1 MAKAG
6 RRARARVL
14 AMARAAARRRL
25 QQQQDAAAREAA
37 RRKSTIEE
45 LPADVLGGPCSSMSG
60 STARVPGSSATSG
73 ISPAGRRPSSRRAA
87 ATAGRAGTRTRPTC
101 PTPHTTPTPRTR
113 KGAWRGSTG
122 SGWICPLDLS
132 TSSLFSTAPRHGTGA
147 APRGGRRRRTRASRT
162 RGPKGSMARARRTTW
177 SLCRSLLGRGE
188 GQCRNA

>member
-6 RRARARVL
+6 RRARARAL
-14 AMARAAARRRL
+14 AMARTAARRRQ

-37 RRKSTIEE
+37 RRKSAIEQ
-45 LPADVLGGPCSSMSG
+45 LPADILGVRGPCSAMSG

-101 PTPHTTPTPRTR
+101 PTLHTTPTPRTR

-122 SGWICPLDLS
+122 SGWICPLALS
-132 TSSLFSTAPRHGTGA
+132 ASSLFSTAPRRGTGA

-162 RGPKGSMARARRTTW
+162 KGR
-177 SLCRSLLGRGE
+177 
-188 GQCRNA
+188 CRNV